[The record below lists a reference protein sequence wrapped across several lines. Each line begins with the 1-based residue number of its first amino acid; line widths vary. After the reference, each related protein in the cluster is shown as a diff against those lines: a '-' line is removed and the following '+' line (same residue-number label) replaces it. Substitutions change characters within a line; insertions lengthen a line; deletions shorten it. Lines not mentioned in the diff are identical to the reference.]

1 MPCRSIDGHNHIP
14 GLVPRFDISG
24 CLNHA
29 VQRVAAIDDRPV
41 PPRLDELLHE
51 QHILLHVS
59 RWDQHQHLPVS
70 EPRRPQRQDEVLQS
84 VGGQVTAAPLQRAAA
99 VLEREGAGCIEDDV
113 VRLAVLGEVFLLVV
127 DHLVGS
133 DRSDDLEVFRAA
145 HPGDVGAEVLGQL
158 HPGGAD
164 GPRRAVHEDSLSL
177 LEICRSQALQSQ
189 DRSVADGC
197 GLVEAHTIRHVRQR
211 GRFPH
216 AHELRVRSEPPRID
230 AKDMVADGEL
240 SDGRADC
247 FDLSCK
253 LRAEDPLPW
262 P

>member
-1 MPCRSIDGHNHIP
+1 MCATLALSRTHMNSACAPNLSPVLLKIRSPTANSLTAAWPSTTFP
-14 GLVPRFDISG
+14 GLAPRFDIPG
-24 CLNHA
+24 ALNPP
-29 VQRVAAIDDRPV
+29 VQGVAAIDDRPV

-145 HPGDVGAEVLGQL
+145 H
-158 HPGGAD
+158 
-164 GPRRAVHEDSLSL
+164 
-177 LEICRSQALQSQ
+177 
-189 DRSVADGC
+189 
-197 GLVEAHTIRHVRQR
+197 T
-211 GRFPH
+211 
-216 AHELRVRSEPPRID
+216 
-230 AKDMVADGEL
+230 
-240 SDGRADC
+240 
-247 FDLSCK
+247 
-253 LRAEDPLPW
+253 
-262 P
+262 

>member
-1 MPCRSIDGHNHIP
+1 MCATRALSRTHMNSACAPNLSPVLPKIRSPTVN
-14 GLVPRFDISG
+14 S
-24 CLNHA
+24 
-29 VQRVAAIDDRPV
+29 
-41 PPRLDELLHE
+41 
-51 QHILLHVS
+51 
-59 RWDQHQHLPVS
+59 
-70 EPRRPQRQDEVLQS
+70 
-84 VGGQVTAAPLQRAAA
+84 VTAAPAATTSPA
-99 VLEREGAGCIEDDV
+99 NSLPRIGCLGRRTPDMARLRTETATPDLALASRVWTSNRFTVAACTLTRTSSSLGAGCYVECL
-113 VRLAVLGEVFLLVV
+113 VRLAVHREVFLLVV
-127 DHLVGS
+127 DLRVGS

-145 HPGDVGAEVLGQL
+145 DPGDVGAEVLGQL

-230 AKDMVADGEL
+230 SEYMVADGEL
-240 SDGRADC
+240 PDGRADC
-247 FDLSCK
+247 CDLSCD
-253 LRAEDPLPW
+253 LGAEDPLSW